1 MNDIADQMPVNVI
14 AIPLPVALATDQV
27 MVLGVSNQAQAVAQG
42 IEYANVLF
50 ATLNGIVYV
59 FPAAIGRSRFP
70 NFLPRTTKSSGHR
83 SVLDLRSALNSFCFT
98 HSFPIRGEQIGKI

>member
-1 MNDIADQMPVNVI
+1 MRFQRKENVNDIADQMPVNVI

-27 MVLGVSNQAQAVAQG
+27 MVLGVSNQAQAVAHG

-70 NFLPRTTKSSGHR
+70 NFLPRTTATPSDAPCAIPVGLKTG
-83 SVLDLRSALNSFCFT
+83 
-98 HSFPIRGEQIGKI
+98 Q